1 MSEIEFR
8 PITKGLGFHKNK
20 LQIDESALKSI
31 EWENDIELPEIDFG
45 DVSDAKETSVKAPQK
60 GLEEQSLSQNTLSYR
75 KPKLDLLADEFD
87 VDKVRLELQK
97 KAQLSKT
104 LPRDDVQ
111 KKATPALERPLE
123 DPVASVG
130 IKQNLDEIRK
140 IEERVNTEKVDLNAV
155 AEAKE
160 PKQHCG
166 NLFAG
171 IIDFVVIFGVVNL
184 FLSSLLLV
192 TKLDVFQIVRANY
205 QDPMTQI
212 SLGLIF
218 LSSCFLYIVISRSFF
233 GMTLGDWA
241 LDIQLGSPEQQ
252 TSTWYPVKVAMRFLV
267 NLIFGFVLLPFLSVI
282 FRKDLLGS
290 ISGLSLYEF
299 DE

>member
-31 EWENDIELPEIDFG
+31 EWENDIELPEIDFS
-45 DVSDAKETSVKAPQK
+45 DASDAKEE
-60 GLEEQSLSQNTLSYR
+60 LSLSSQKVLSDKSLQQNVVSYR
-75 KPKLDLLADEFD
+75 KPSLDLLADEFD

-111 KKATPALERPLE
+111 KKTSPIVERPLE

-140 IEERVNTEKVDLNAV
+140 IEERVSTEKANLNAT
-155 AEAKE
+155 AEEKE
-160 PKQHCG
+160 PKKHCG

-171 IIDFVVIFGVVNL
+171 AIDFVVIFGVVNL

-192 TKLDVFQIVRANY
+192 TKLDVFQIVRSNY
-205 QDPMTQI
+205 QDPMTQL

-241 LDIQLGSPEQQ
+241 LDIQLGSPDQQ
-252 TSTWYPVKVAMRFLV
+252 RSTWYPVKVAMRFLV
-267 NLIFGFVLLPFLSVI
+267 NLVFGFVLLPFLSVI

>member
-31 EWENDIELPEIDFG
+31 EWENDIELPEIDF
-45 DVSDAKETSVKAPQK
+45 SDASDANEDISVSSQK
-60 GLEEQSLSQNTLSYR
+60 ILNDKSLQQNVVSYR
-75 KPKLDLLADEFD
+75 KPSLDLLADEFD

-111 KKATPALERPLE
+111 KKASSIVERPLE

-140 IEERVNTEKVDLNAV
+140 IEERVNQEKADINAST
-155 AEAKE
+155 KSMG
-160 PKQHCG
+160 PKKHCG

-171 IIDFVVIFGVVNL
+171 AIDFVVIFGVVNL

-192 TKLDVFQIVRANY
+192 TKLDVFQIVRTNY
-205 QDPMTQI
+205 QDPMTQL

-241 LDIQLGSPEQQ
+241 LDIQLGSPDQQ
-252 TSTWYPVKVAMRFLV
+252 RSTWYPVKVAMRFLV
-267 NLIFGFVLLPFLSVI
+267 NLLFGFVLLPFLSVI

>member
-31 EWENDIELPEIDFG
+31 EWENDIELPEIDFS
-45 DVSDAKETSVKAPQK
+45 DSSDATEDISVSSQK
-60 GLEEQSLSQNTLSYR
+60 ILNDKSLQQNVVSYR
-75 KPKLDLLADEFD
+75 KPSLDLLADEFD

-111 KKATPALERPLE
+111 KKASSIVERPLE

-140 IEERVNTEKVDLNAV
+140 IEERVNQEKADINASTESMG
-155 AEAKE
+155 
-160 PKQHCG
+160 PKKHCG

-171 IIDFVVIFGVVNL
+171 AIDFVVIFGVVNL

-192 TKLDVFQIVRANY
+192 TKLDVFQIVRTNY
-205 QDPMTQI
+205 QDPMTQL

-241 LDIQLGSPEQQ
+241 LDIQLGSPDQQ
-252 TSTWYPVKVAMRFLV
+252 RSTWYPVKVAMRFLV
-267 NLIFGFVLLPFLSVI
+267 NLLFGFVLLPFLSVI